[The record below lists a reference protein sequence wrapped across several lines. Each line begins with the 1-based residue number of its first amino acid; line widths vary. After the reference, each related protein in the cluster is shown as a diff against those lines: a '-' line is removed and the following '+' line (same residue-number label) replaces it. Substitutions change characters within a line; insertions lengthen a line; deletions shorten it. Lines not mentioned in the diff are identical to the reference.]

1 MLSRGPQG
9 CDSSVYGDVASN
21 RDLVV
26 RAAVAAAQRG
36 GYPLPSWAQPYAPA
50 DLGPDQVHIAL
61 KNSIETMEK
70 AQHCALLWFGEILRR

>member
-1 MLSRGPQG
+1 MPIIPDFRP
-9 CDSSVYGDVASN
+9 
-21 RDLVV
+21 
-26 RAAVAAAQRG
+26 
-36 GYPLPSWAQPYAPA
+36 